1 MEEEVPK
8 LEVAK
13 PKTIDEDCQ
22 WIVKGLRQ
30 VVPRIPD
37 KSDTEKLTGLEEDSE
52 EEEEEV
58 VIAETAVVGMTAAL
72 STSDLLQNEMG
83 YKEWLEES
91 AQLHEGAHLHLQ
103 AEIEAEEDL
112 LNITSTSG
120 AGGKDSTEKSLLKE
134 GSPLANGTKVSKA
147 SRLVDKI
154 RNSEDMDLKRVLF
167 SLKTFFQSD
176 KDLVYEFVK
185 EGGLSLLIE
194 FGEDQE
200 AQLQNL
206 ILRALGQIM
215 LYVDGMNGVMEN
227 TRAIQFLY
235 KLVLAS
241 NPLVCKTAIKL
252 LLVFVEYTE
261 SNCLLLIKAINA
273 VDKEL
278 GVIPWSNIITTIQN
292 ANKDSTK
299 RTPIDTE
306 LAMYGLTLVNK
317 CLYEISDQ
325 DTFYDQTDYMEEL
338 NMSSIVEGITSLDS
352 AEGVDSGLMQ
362 QVQLYN
368 VALKQE
374 DGEPVTEEE
383 ISYLD
388 EDATETGL
396 RTTLRAKADKI
407 KSKSKKQFV
416 ERKSLRY
423 KTKMLADG
431 DVDSQGDMAGISIRD
446 LEIILAKNGLPTSRS
461 GTHLNAMSLNG
472 FLDKARGVFMT
483 KISKAEEEEDE
494 EDEDDNDLD
503 DATLIFEREGQAKWD
518 EITTNFNRPLMIC
531 DLDFNDLNED
541 SDDTEPKIVAEK
553 KLDANGIP
561 LPPAPPP
568 APPMAPPAPPPPFG
582 RENSIPPPPP
592 IPSMNGHHA
601 SDDSNKTENKWGLI
615 NCKSR
620 KTAKLFWKE
629 IRYSQAMFVKN
640 TGDTIWDDME
650 PAGVDTAMI
659 EYLFENKAKEVQQG
673 KDTKQT
679 QLSSAREI
687 IVLDHKRSN
696 AINIGMTKLPPPR
709 VIKTAVM
716 KMDSSIMNREAIEK
730 LLTMLPSEE
739 ETTRINEAQEAQPDI
754 PLGTAEQFLQTLSS
768 VSCLEARLRLWSF
781 KMEFEVIEKEVCEP
795 LMDLKIGLT
804 AIRKNGTFKTILNVL
819 LTFGNFLNG
828 TACKGFQLDY
838 LEKVPEVK
846 DTVHKHSLLYH
857 MTYWVLETYPA
868 SSDLYSEIGPL
879 TRVSRTDFN
888 ELEKTLKRMEAE
900 CKNAWDYLKIITR
913 HDEKQLKLLRQ
924 QHLQQLEE
932 GETEKFID
940 DPNEPMR
947 KRLQEF
953 LVDAA
958 ERIFIMMK
966 VHKRVHKRYF
976 EFLTWMGIP
985 VHFHNDYPVHKTC
998 KILSEFALE
1007 YRTTRERVIQTI
1019 EKKKAARE
1027 RKRRDKKAAQLAALQ
1042 EAAAASRMM
1051 SPTDIEP
1058 EDAVKEMMTKEL
1070 RPVRLSR
1077 EEAEDSQLRQL
1088 LGQDID
1094 VTENGTLRRKKK
1106 HHSSHRHRHH
1116 NKHHS
1121 SEIVPETLPENGS
1134 AELEKKYYEEKEHR
1148 REKKSRRHRS
1158 SIMDGTL
1165 PLTEDNFKEFTQNE
1179 MERGLLES
1187 LMATSDS
1194 STLKRNKER
1203 RKSVKERKSGSS
1215 RTTHDLKR
1223 SRTRENNVLDELETA
1238 AEALANL

>member
-1 MEEEVPK
+1 M
-8 LEVAK
+8 LK
-13 PKTIDEDCQ
+13 PDTIDEDCQ
-22 WIVKGLRQ
+22 WIVKGLKQ

-37 KSDTEKLTGLEEDSE
+37 KTDTEKLTGLEEDSE
-52 EEEEEV
+52 VEEEPNNVHTEIEV
-58 VIAETAVVGMTAAL
+58 QGMTAAV
-72 STSDLLQNEMG
+72 SSSDLLQNEMG

-112 LNITSTSG
+112 LNINSTSV
-120 AGGKDSTEKSLLKE
+120 KDAVEKSDFKE
-134 GSPLANGTKVSKA
+134 GSPLPNGTKVSKA

-292 ANKDSTK
+292 ANKDSSK

-338 NMSSIVEGITSLDS
+338 NMSIIVEGITSLDS

-396 RTTLRAKADKI
+396 RTTLRAKADKG
-407 KSKSKKQFV
+407 KRNKHFV

-483 KISKAEEEEDE
+483 KISKAEEEEE
-494 EDEDDNDLD
+494 EDEDEDDLG
-503 DATLIFEREGQAKWD
+503 DAELIFEREGQAKWD

-531 DLDFNDLNED
+531 DLDFNDLNDD
-541 SDDTEPKIVAEK
+541 SDDTETKVVVER

-568 APPMAPPAPPPPFG
+568 APPMAPPAPPPPAPFG
-582 RENSIPPPPP
+582 GDIPPPPP
-592 IPSMNGHHA
+592 IPSMNGHSA
-601 SDDSNKTENKWGLI
+601 EDSKNENRWGLI
-615 NCKSR
+615 NRKSR

-629 IRYSQAMFVKN
+629 IRYSQAMYIKN

-659 EYLFENKAKEVQQG
+659 EYLFENKGKEVQQG
-673 KDTKQT
+673 KDTKQA

-754 PLGTAEQFLQTLSS
+754 PLGTAEQFLQTLST

-924 QHLQQLEE
+924 QHQQQVAE

-958 ERIFIMMK
+958 ERIFIMM
-966 VHKRVHKRYF
+966 RVHKKVTKRYL

-1042 EAAAASRMM
+1042 EATAAASRVM

-1058 EDAVKEMMTKEL
+1058 DIKEPTQ
-1070 RPVRLSR
+1070 RPVRLSK

-1106 HHSSHRHRHH
+1106 HHHHRHRHH
-1116 NKHHS
+1116 KHHS
-1121 SEIVPETLPENGS
+1121 SEIVPETSENGGT
-1134 AELEKKYYEEKEHR
+1134 EIKYEEKEHR

-1158 SIMDGTL
+1158 SMLDGTL
-1165 PLTEDNFKEFTQNE
+1165 PLTEDNFKDFAQNE

-1215 RTTHDLKR
+1215 RTHDLKR